1 MGVNLVLMSLTT
13 PVHLLTPQ
21 SVNGFGDTQ
30 RGTGTQGQCVNTPH
44 SAQISL

>member
-21 SVNGFGDTQ
+21 SVNGFGGTQ
-30 RGTGTQGQCVNTPH
+30 RGIVTQGQGVNTPQ
-44 SAQISL
+44 SAQVSL

>member
-21 SVNGFGDTQ
+21 SANGFGGAQ
-30 RGTGTQGQCVNTPH
+30 GAIVTQGQCVNTPR
-44 SAQISL
+44 SAQIPL